1 MNERLTTRTLA
12 ELLADQ
18 TSLDRKR
25 AEEFI
30 NAISSYFLQCLE
42 RNKVVKIFGLGVFKI
57 VLVRE
62 RESVHI
68 QTGERFV
75 IPAHHKLTF
84 FPDKDFREQINRPFA
99 LFEPIEA
106 IETEM
111 LTPNDK
117 TINID
122 DYDLGY
128 LQDEDSID
136 ESYVEDPLTEAFI
149 TEEDSPE
156 PDSSGPDEVPEEAFI
171 PDEALQEAFLPDE
184 IFLPDEDPQEA
195 FLPDEVQQ
203 EAFLPD
209 EMVYEPSVPLPFS
222 SETKRKKALF
232 WFYVLVIPLCVVLGI
247 GGGTYI
253 FLKMNSDRSIHA
265 IPTKAIS
272 EAAPETAITEAVPET
287 AISEAAPETAVNS
300 PLPVGDVPVSDN
312 INPVPTPSTR
322 KPEVRSNVEWIAPSS
337 VNVRTESR
345 RVIPSTREMDERNRP
360 IAATPG
366 NAARIANESSRNT
379 TQTTA
384 PTSAA
389 TNSKSYPARVK
400 MSAGQTLT
408 QIAAEYYGDK
418 VFWVYIY
425 EHNKSRIKNPDN
437 IPAGTELQ
445 IPAPNTY
452 GIDAKNNASL
462 MKARQKQDQ
471 LQKKKN

>member
-1 MNERLTTRTLA
+1 MNERLTTRILA

-18 TSLDRKR
+18 TRLDRKR

-42 RNKVVKIFGLGVFKI
+42 KNKVVKIFGLGVFKI

-84 FPDKDFREQINRPFA
+84 LPEKDFKEQINRPFA

-106 IETEM
+106 IETDI
-111 LTPNDK
+111 LSSNDK
-117 TINID
+117 AININ

-128 LQDEDSID
+128 LQDPDTID
-136 ESYVEDPLTEAFI
+136 ESYTDDTLKDAFLTE
-149 TEEDSPE
+149 EHSLE
-156 PDSSGPDEVPEEAFI
+156 PDEVPS
-171 PDEALQEAFLPDE
+171 
-184 IFLPDEDPQEA
+184 EA
-195 FLPDEVQQ
+195 FLPDEVPS

-209 EMVYEPSVPLPFS
+209 EPPVQRPMSSV
-222 SETKRKKALF
+222 TKIKKVLF
-232 WFYVLVIPLCVVLGI
+232 WFYFLVIPLCVILGL
-247 GGGTYI
+247 GGGSYI
-253 FLKMNSDRSIHA
+253 FLKMNSERSLHA

-272 EAAPETAITEAVPET
+272 ETTH
-287 AISEAAPETAVNS
+287 ETAVNA
-300 PLPVGDVPVSDN
+300 PLPVGDVPDAHDVYLA
-312 INPVPTPSTR
+312 PTPSTR
-322 KPEVRSNVEWIAPSS
+322 RPEVRSNVDWIAPSS

-345 RVIPSTREMDERNRP
+345 RVIPSNREMDERNRP
-360 IAATPG
+360 IATTSG
-366 NAARIANESSRNT
+366 NAARTTGENSRNA

-384 PTSAA
+384 PTSATA
-389 TNSKSYPARVK
+389 NSKSFPARVK

-408 QIAAEYYGDK
+408 QIAAEFYGDK

-437 IPAGTELQ
+437 IPAGTELL
-445 IPAPNTY
+445 IPAPITY